1 MAGSFFS
8 FLFLKSDKNISDLDC
23 IIILLKQDI
32 SRQEAVTIG
41 NKEQGPLQLLL
52 EFFYFFFMT
61 YSVE

>member
-32 SRQEAVTIG
+32 SRQEAVAIG
-41 NKEQGPLQLLL
+41 NKEQGLLQLLL
-52 EFFYFFFMT
+52 EFFIFF
-61 YSVE
+61 